1 MAKRIECGA
10 KTVGGGKY
18 IIGLNVP
25 EKLKNKIEQ
34 AATELGI
41 TRQAFII
48 LAVNHALGKKGIAFY
63 DSDSTS
69 GKQE

>member
-1 MAKRIECGA
+1 MAKRIEGGA
-10 KTVGGGKY
+10 KTIGGKC

-25 EKLKNKIEQ
+25 EELKNKIEK
-34 AATELGI
+34 AAEELGI

-48 LAVNHALGKKGIAFY
+48 LAVNHALGKKDIAFY
-63 DSDSTS
+63 DSDSTT

>member
-1 MAKRIECGA
+1 MAKRIEGGA
-10 KTVGGGKY
+10 KTVGGKY

-25 EKLKNKIEQ
+25 EKLKNKIEK
-34 AATELGI
+34 AAKELGI

-48 LAVNHALGKKGIAFY
+48 LAVNHALGEKGIAFY